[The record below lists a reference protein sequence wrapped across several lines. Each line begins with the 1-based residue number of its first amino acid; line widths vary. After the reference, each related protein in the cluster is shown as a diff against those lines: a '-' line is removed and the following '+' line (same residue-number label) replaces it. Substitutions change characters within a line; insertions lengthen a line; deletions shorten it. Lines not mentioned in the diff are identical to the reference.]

1 MIKQL
6 LTLTFTTIILAATTQ
21 ATVIATEF
29 QTQDGFVTGQTGTST
44 TLGGL
49 VTFSGGQQQQGFLAA
64 AYNNGPAAY
73 LFINSP
79 TGFNG
84 AASTGD
90 TGLISFGGLG
100 ATSVSFHAADLAN
113 GASTTFRSLDSNNN
127 VLETFNTA
135 VDSLIGSNP
144 PEILTFTAVNG
155 VNIASIEADLPGP
168 AANAPYA
175 ASIDTFSATIAV
187 PEPSSTLL
195 LGLAFSASLIRR
207 RR

>member
-1 MIKQL
+1 
-6 LTLTFTTIILAATTQ
+6 
-21 ATVIATEF
+21 
-29 QTQDGFVTGQTGTST
+29 
-44 TLGGL
+44 

-127 VLETFNTA
+127 VLMLRMQHL
-135 VDSLIGSNP
+135 LIH
-144 PEILTFTAVNG
+144 FQ
-155 VNIASIEADLPGP
+155 
-168 AANAPYA
+168 
-175 ASIDTFSATIAV
+175 
-187 PEPSSTLL
+187 LL
-195 LGLAFSASLIRR
+195 SQCQSHRLHYF
-207 RR
+207 